1 METVEYGS
9 GFEVPLNSFTIPA
22 SATQVEVTPYM
33 WPGHYGEWDGENFTV
48 WKLVS
53 PSTWRVITGVQA
65 PPHLCL
71 AVGSTVSRWCFR
83 QGLQEFHVE
92 FDQSSQ
98 SPTLLP
104 IQTDQLKPP
113 QTDLLHSLQ
122 TQTHPVKRKKDQEE
136 TEEMTHLSTPMTHLG
151 PPPTHLSIKLQEA
164 QMGLKKAMKNAMV
177 KWRMN
182 WKKSVRMNML

>member
-9 GFEVPLNSFTIPA
+9 GPLNSLNSFTIPA
-22 SATQVEVTPYM
+22 SATQIEITPYM
-33 WPGHYGEWDGENFTV
+33 WSGHYGEWDGENFTV
-48 WKLVS
+48 WKLIN

-71 AVGSTVSRWCFR
+71 AVGSTVSRWRFR

-104 IQTDQLKPP
+104 IQKDQLKLSPIDLLILS

-122 TQTHPVKRKKDQEE
+122 TQTHPVKMKKDQEE

-151 PPPTHLSIKLQEA
+151 PPPTHLSIKLQETVKEA
-164 QMGLKKAMKNAMV
+164 KAMAMV
-177 KWRMN
+177 KWRIHT
-182 WKKSVRMNML
+182 RMI